1 MSVKSTVIEAVKD
14 VLNSYTVSIEN
25 LQKAYGDKRF
35 TDYGKH
41 KYTDEVLNALNTRI
55 RENMRTVT
63 DLTNSVSAIY
73 VEREAA
79 EAAKIANNADYQ
91 MLLASVMQQLPMI
104 LECSEHV
111 IRARLAM
118 FKNDPVARE
127 MFIKKNV
134 PLSVLPVCTLGR
146 SSELLLAVQ
155 NRVSALFLET
165 QRNIEEIA
173 TFIKQEAYREAMST
187 WYRGEK
193 DPGRAHVMCLNSL
206 LAYLE
211 GFNEDC
217 TDYDVAKVDREK
229 AGWEIAAG
237 HDFAGVI
244 AKKYG
249 GQEIYD
255 LEEAANY
262 AAFKAHFTDENGNY
276 VYKGGSAGGGILFQS
291 ASSEGDNTGS
301 EGNNTGSEGDDAG
314 SAGDDTGSEGNNTG
328 SEGDDAGSEGE

>member
-1 MSVKSTVIEAVKD
+1 MSVKSTVIGAVKD

-25 LQKAYGDKRF
+25 LQKAYGDNRYS
-35 TDYGKH
+35 DYGKH

-104 LECSEHV
+104 LECSEPV
-111 IRARLAM
+111 IKARLEM

-134 PLSVLPVCTLGR
+134 PLSILPDFTLGR
-146 SSELLLAVQ
+146 SSELLLALQ
-155 NRVSALFLET
+155 SRVNTLFLAT
-165 QRNIEEIA
+165 QRSLDELIPSMMQEESIKAMAA
-173 TFIKQEAYREAMST
+173 TWLPGENK
-187 WYRGEK
+187 RGES
-193 DPGRAHVMCLNSL
+193 DILRLNSL
-206 LAYLE
+206 LAYLK

-217 TDYDVAKVDREK
+217 TEFDAAKVDREK
-229 AGWEIAAG
+229 AGYEIMAG
-237 HDFAGVI
+237 RDFAGVI
-244 AKKYG
+244 SKKYG

-276 VYKGGSAGGGILFQS
+276 VYKGGSAGGGIVGV
-291 ASSEGDNTGS
+291 ATTTEENNDDDPETNT
-301 EGNNTGSEGDDAG
+301 E
-314 SAGDDTGSEGNNTG
+314 GDDTGSEG
-328 SEGDDAGSEGE
+328 E

>member
-1 MSVKSTVIEAVKD
+1 MSVKSTIIEAVKD

-25 LQKAYGDKRF
+25 LQKAYGDNRF

-41 KYTDEVLNALNTRI
+41 KYTDEVLNALNTKI

-104 LECSEHV
+104 LECSEPV
-111 IRARLAM
+111 IKARLEM

-127 MFIKKNV
+127 MFIKKNA
-134 PLSVLPVCTLGR
+134 PLSVIPDFTLGR
-146 SSELLLAVQ
+146 SSELLLALQ
-155 NRVSALFLET
+155 SRVNTLFLAT
-165 QRNIEEIA
+165 QRSLDELIPSMMQEAKIKTMA
-173 TFIKQEAYREAMST
+173 VTLRPVKQEAGEDNIMS
-187 WYRGEK
+187 
-193 DPGRAHVMCLNSL
+193 LNSF
-206 LAYLE
+206 LAYLK

-217 TDYDVAKVDREK
+217 TDFDAAKVDREK
-229 AGWEIAAG
+229 AGYEIMFG
-237 HDFAGVI
+237 RDFAGEI

-276 VYKGGSAGGGILFQS
+276 IYKGSSAGGGILFES
-291 ASSEGDNTGS
+291 ASTEGNNEEGENVDAEGDNAGS
-301 EGNNTGSEGDDAG
+301 EGGNA
-314 SAGDDTGSEGNNTG
+314 GSEGNNTG

>member
-1 MSVKSTVIEAVKD
+1 MSVKSTVIGAVKD

-25 LQKAYGDKRF
+25 LQKAYGDNRF

-91 MLLASVMQQLPMI
+91 MLLASVMQQLPII
-104 LECSEHV
+104 LECSEPV
-111 IRARLAM
+111 IKARLAT

-134 PLSVLPVCTLGR
+134 PLSVLPDCTLGR
-146 SSELLLAVQ
+146 SSELLLALQ
-155 NRVSALFLET
+155 NRVNALFLAT
-165 QRNIEEIA
+165 QRSLDEIIPLMIQEERIKAMAA
-173 TFIKQEAYREAMST
+173 T
-187 WYRGEK
+187 WLPGENK
-193 DPGRAHVMCLNSL
+193 LGESDIVRLNSF
-206 LAYLE
+206 LAYLK

-217 TDYDVAKVDREK
+217 TEFDAAKVDREK
-229 AGWEIAAG
+229 AGYEIMAG
-237 HDFAGVI
+237 RDFAGVI
-244 AKKYG
+244 SKKYG

-276 VYKGGSAGGGILFQS
+276 VYEGGSAGGGILFQS

-301 EGNNTGSEGDDAG
+301 EGNNTGSEGDD
-314 SAGDDTGSEGNNTG
+314 D
-328 SEGDDAGSEGE
+328 GSEGE

>member
-1 MSVKSTVIEAVKD
+1 MSVKSTIIEAVKD

-25 LQKAYGDKRF
+25 LQKAYGDNRF

-41 KYTDEVLNALNTRI
+41 KYTDEVLNALNTKI

-104 LECSEHV
+104 LECSEPV
-111 IRARLAM
+111 IKARLEM

-155 NRVSALFLET
+155 NRVSALFLAT
-165 QRNIEEIA
+165 QRSLDEIIPLMIQEERIKAMAA
-173 TFIKQEAYREAMST
+173 T
-187 WYRGEK
+187 WLPGENK
-193 DPGRAHVMCLNSL
+193 LGESDIVRLNSF
-206 LAYLE
+206 LAYLK

-217 TDYDVAKVDREK
+217 TEFDAAKVDREK
-229 AGWEIAAG
+229 AGYEIMAG
-237 HDFAGVI
+237 RDFAGVI
-244 AKKYG
+244 SKKYG

-276 VYKGGSAGGGILFQS
+276 IYKGSSAGGGILFES

-301 EGNNTGSEGDDAG
+301 EGNNTGSEG
-314 SAGDDTGSEGNNTG
+314 E
-328 SEGDDAGSEGE
+328 